1 MKDVGGFV
9 ADLSVLQE
17 AKKWSEDYLRL
28 LLDTLETIHKDCQ
41 KPPIVLFLQG
51 MDDETAEEAS
61 QGMLIE
67 VSAGLIEPNGK
78 RDGTASKRLVGDLIK
93 GLRETV
99 GHSDNLGRF
108 ASCVSVQLYL
118 RSQVN
123 YPVEIIQLWT
133 RFGAIRDTE
142 ENLKERASQLAEAVR
157 GLDDFESSQTRPVV
171 TAKQTVPSSAQAQ
184 TDPLVEEAVA
194 FINEKA
200 NETIYKGSLE
210 IGNYVLEKFFAGDI
224 ARARDK
230 NPKKKASYSA
240 LCRDERLIVSVKTLS
255 VMVRVVAQEQFFNLS
270 GLDTSGLCYTHKA
283 ELIRLPDD
291 QVKLDL
297 AKEAIESPLSTRQ
310 LSEKVDEACKQLSQK
325 KIEIAVAIL
334 KNIENPRRIFEDSQ
348 IAPFVDDLK
357 SLRKLSLEERRAISV
372 EAKEMS
378 KKTKEW
384 MQKYDKLVRRLDKID
399 Q

>member
-1 MKDVGGFV
+1 M
-9 ADLSVLQE
+9 
-17 AKKWSEDYLRL
+17 
-28 LLDTLETIHKDCQ
+28 
-41 KPPIVLFLQG
+41 
-51 MDDETAEEAS
+51 
-61 QGMLIE
+61 
-67 VSAGLIEPNGK
+67 
-78 RDGTASKRLVGDLIK
+78 
-93 GLRETV
+93 
-99 GHSDNLGRF
+99 
-108 ASCVSVQLYL
+108 
-118 RSQVN
+118 
-123 YPVEIIQLWT
+123 
-133 RFGAIRDTE
+133 
-142 ENLKERASQLAEAVR
+142 
-157 GLDDFESSQTRPVV
+157 
-171 TAKQTVPSSAQAQ
+171 
-184 TDPLVEEAVA
+184 A

-283 ELIRLPDD
+283 ELIKLPDE
-291 QVKLDL
+291 QAKLDL

-310 LSEKVDEACKQLSQK
+310 LSEKVNEVCKELSSRNF
-325 KIEIAVAIL
+325 EIARAIL
-334 KNIENPRRIFEDSQ
+334 KNIENPRRIFEDSE